1 MLKPLAI
8 AAAIALVVPLA
19 ATGPATAAPMSFAE
33 QYARMCANMLNFVPR
48 IVRKEQVAAI
58 KPGTQV
64 VLHSICR
71 GVPLSDF
78 GNAAGLGRTIAANP
92 TLARA
97 LARHGWRP
105 DDVIAVAIR
114 GGVVDLYVHRG

>member
-1 MLKPLAI
+1 MRKPLIVLAALAVI
-8 AAAIALVVPLA
+8 AVAAAPVS
-19 ATGPATAAPMSFAE
+19 TAPMSAVE
-33 QYARMCANMLNFVPR
+33 QYQRMCANVLNFLPR

-58 KPGTQV
+58 RPDTRV

-71 GVPLSDF
+71 GVDLFDF

-97 LARHGWRP
+97 LSRHGWRP
-105 DDVIAVAIR
+105 DDVVGIAIR
-114 GGVVDLYVHRG
+114 GSVVDLYDHRF